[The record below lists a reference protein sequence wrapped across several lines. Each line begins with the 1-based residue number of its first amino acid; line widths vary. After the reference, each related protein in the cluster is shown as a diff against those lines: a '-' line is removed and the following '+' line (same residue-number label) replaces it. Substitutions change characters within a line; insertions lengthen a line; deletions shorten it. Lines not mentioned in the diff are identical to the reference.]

1 MGCHALLQELFLT
14 QGIEP
19 ASLVSSA
26 WTGGLFTSST
36 TCDKHTSIYTHT
48 YSCVITFSQALVVLV
63 VKNLSAGDIR
73 DTGLIPGWEDP
84 LEKDMAT
91 HCSVLAW
98 RIPWTEEPR
107 GL

>member
-1 MGCHALLQELFLT
+1 M
-14 QGIEP
+14 
-19 ASLVSSA
+19 
-26 WTGGLFTSST
+26 
-36 TCDKHTSIYTHT
+36 
-48 YSCVITFSQALVVLV
+48 ITFSQALVVLV

-98 RIPWTEEPR
+98 RIPCSPWGHKELDMTEQLSMHTPGTKCSAGPYWTLSSWPHANPTYS
-107 GL
+107 GQVIS